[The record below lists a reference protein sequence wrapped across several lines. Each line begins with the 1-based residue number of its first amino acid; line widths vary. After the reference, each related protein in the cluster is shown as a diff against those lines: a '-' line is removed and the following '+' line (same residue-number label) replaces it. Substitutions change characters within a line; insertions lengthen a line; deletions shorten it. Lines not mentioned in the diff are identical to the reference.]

1 MSKKI
6 SGPHGIDITKPGGIE
21 ALMAFHRQTFGDAV
35 MEADGDGGSVPSGD
49 SGNLTISGEAILK
62 DGGEQLGDAGQK
74 ALKAERDARKTAE
87 RSAADLQARLKE
99 FEDAKLSD
107 LERAQGQA
115 AEAAAELEAL
125 RAENVR
131 KTVALAKG
139 LPVELIE
146 FLPNGTEE
154 EVAAKADLLLSK
166 LNTQSAPKPD
176 FSQGAQGQS
185 TRITT
190 PGANTFAAGV
200 RL

>member
-6 SGPHGIDITKPGGIE
+6 NGPHGIDITAPGGIE
-21 ALMAFHRQTFGDAV
+21 SLMAFHRQTFGEAV
-35 MEADGDGGSVPSGD
+35 MEIDPAADPAPGADPAAADPAGNDGD
-49 SGNLTISGEAILK
+49 AH
-62 DGGEQLGDAGQK
+62 LGDAGQK
-74 ALKAERDARKTAE
+74 ALKAERDARKAAE
-87 RSAADLQARLKE
+87 RSAADLQLKLKE

-131 KTVALAKG
+131 KSVALSKG
-139 LPVELIE
+139 LPAELIE

-154 EVAAKADLLLSK
+154 EVSAKADLLLSK
-166 LNTQSAPKPD
+166 LNAPGTPKPD
-176 FSQGAQGQS
+176 PSQGGS
-185 TRITT
+185 GNIPRKTT
-190 PGANTFAAGV
+190 PGADTFAAGV